1 MKRTG
6 QSTIRRFFASRLFL
20 VAGLVILGI
29 LAFSFAR
36 AYYQDYRL
44 REQIKNLQEQAKQLE
59 KKKFESVELL
69 KYVSSPAFV
78 EETARTELNMKKPGE
93 NVLVVTD
100 TILQKSNTTNTTKT
114 EKIIPL
120 NNPIKWWYYF
130 THKTINN

>member
-1 MKRTG
+1 MKRAG
-6 QSTIRRFFASRLFL
+6 QSIIRRFFVSRLFL
-20 VAGLVILGI
+20 VAGLVLFGI
-29 LAFSFAR
+29 LAFGFAR

-44 REQIKNLQEQAKQLE
+44 RAEIKSLQEQAKQME
-59 KKKFESVELL
+59 KKKFESIELL
-69 KYVSSPAFV
+69 KYVSSPEFV

-100 TILQKSNTTNTTKT
+100 TASQKIVPGALEA

-120 NNPIKWWYYF
+120 NNPSKWWYYF